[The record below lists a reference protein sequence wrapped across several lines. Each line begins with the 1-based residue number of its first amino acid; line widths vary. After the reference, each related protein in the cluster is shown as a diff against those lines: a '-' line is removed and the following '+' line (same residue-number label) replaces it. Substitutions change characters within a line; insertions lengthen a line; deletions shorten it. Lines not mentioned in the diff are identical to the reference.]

1 MSGPSPADALK
12 EALPDAVEE
21 VVADGTHPFVRVKA
35 ESIVEAARVLKEN
48 CGVEMLHQVSGVDFA
63 SLVMRSKLNP
73 IKWMAA
79 SILVATVTVGSALY
93 PAWRAS
99 RLAPSEAM
107 RFFG

>member
-1 MSGPSPADALK
+1 M
-12 EALPDAVEE
+12 E
-21 VVADGTHPFVRVKA
+21 
-35 ESIVEAARVLKEN
+35 
-48 CGVEMLHQVSGVDFA
+48 VSGVDFA

-73 IKWMAA
+73 MKWIAA
-79 SILVATVTVGSALY
+79 SILVAMVTIGSAVY